1 MEYEYRHILKE
12 PLSLEELE
20 GLASLGS
27 MEIRDLVNRRSTVFK
42 KMRVDPEAMTSE
54 QAGELM
60 LKDPRIMYRP
70 LFTDGA
76 NLIVGFKPEEME
88 TII

>member
-1 MEYEYRHILKE
+1 MEYDYRHILKE
-12 PLSLEELE
+12 PLSLEEME

-42 KMRVDPEAMTSE
+42 KLGVDPEAMTSR
-54 QAGELM
+54 QAGELI
-60 LKDPRIMYRP
+60 LKNPRIMYRP

-76 NLIVGFKPEEME
+76 NLVVGFKPEEME
-88 TII
+88 KII